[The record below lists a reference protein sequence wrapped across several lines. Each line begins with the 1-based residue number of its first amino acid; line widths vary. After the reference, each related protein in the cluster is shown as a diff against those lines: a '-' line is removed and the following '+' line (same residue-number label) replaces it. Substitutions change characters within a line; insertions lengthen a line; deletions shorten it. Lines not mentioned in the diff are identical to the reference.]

1 MGMLLQVR
9 DDKVDYLAENIENGL
24 RYLGKAMQCVDEMKQ
39 MGGISQ
45 QRMDGMGQQRNGGG
59 YDGMSGERR
68 WGNQYGGGYT
78 NRRDYINQGSQM
90 DGMTGNRMP
99 PYVDPMYM

>member
-24 RYLGKAMQCVDEMKQ
+24 RYLGKAMQCIDEMKQ

-45 QRMDGMGQQRNGGG
+45 QRMDGSQ
-59 YDGMSGERR
+59 YGMSGERR

-78 NRRDYINQGSQM
+78 NRRDYNNQGGQV

-99 PYVDPMYM
+99 VPPYVDPMYM

>member
-24 RYLGKAMQCVDEMKQ
+24 RYLGKAMQCIDEMKQ

-45 QRMDGMGQQRNGGG
+45 QRMDESQYR
-59 YDGMSGERR
+59 MSGERR

-78 NRRDYINQGSQM
+78 NRRDYNNQGGQV
-90 DGMTGNRMP
+90 DGISGNRMPVP

>member
-24 RYLGKAMQCVDEMKQ
+24 RYLGKAMQCIDEMKQ

-45 QRMDGMGQQRNGGG
+45 QRMDGSQ
-59 YDGMSGERR
+59 YGMSGERR

-78 NRRDYINQGSQM
+78 NRRDYNNQGGQM
-90 DGMTGNRMP
+90 DGMAGNRMPVP